1 MSNRPFTLI
10 ENYIYLYHIDKFI
23 LLPSYPES
31 VQDQLSASFNQ
42 TNALARSAP
51 IFTYSNSGPRT
62 IQVSLHL
69 HREMMSQIN
78 YNASNLNLNNLDE
91 LEENQLGIEVGD
103 DYVDFLVKQ
112 IQAIALPKYSTGI
125 KMVNPPLV
133 ALRFGND
140 IYIKGVVNGGVTV
153 TYSGPILQND
163 KYAVVEISFS
173 ISEVDPYD
181 ADSVWNQGSFRG
193 LNTSLERRI
202 WRK

>member
-1 MSNRPFTLI
+1 MSDRPFTLI
-10 ENYIYLYHIDKFI
+10 ENYIYLYHVDKFI
-23 LLPSYPES
+23 LLPSYPETI
-31 VQDQLSASFNQ
+31 QDQLSASFTQ

-62 IQVSLHL
+62 VQVSLIL

-78 YNASNLNLNNLDE
+78 YTVSNLNLNNLSELDE
-91 LEENQLGIEVGD
+91 DQLGIEVGD
-103 DYVDFLVKQ
+103 DYVDFLIKQ
-112 IQAIALPKYSTGI
+112 IQAIALPKYSAGI

-163 KYAVVEISFS
+163 KYAVAEISFS

-181 ADSVWNQGSFRG
+181 ADS
-193 LNTSLERRI
+193 I
-202 WRK
+202 

>member
-1 MSNRPFTLI
+1 MSDRPFTLI
-10 ENYIYLYHIDKFI
+10 ENYIYLYHVDKFI
-23 LLPSYPES
+23 LLPSYPETI
-31 VQDQLSASFNQ
+31 QDQLSASFTQ

-62 IQVSLHL
+62 VQVSLIL

-78 YNASNLNLNNLDE
+78 YTASNLNLNNLSE
-91 LEENQLGIEVGD
+91 LDENQLGIEVGD
-103 DYVDFLVKQ
+103 DYVDFLIKQ

-125 KMVNPPLV
+125 NMVNPPLV

-163 KYAVVEISFS
+163 KYAVAEISFS

-181 ADSVWNQGSFRG
+181 ADSIWNQGSFRG